1 MASEPHKADETSYGI
16 TASRRGRRSSDGDT
30 TDRSLGET
38 AEKQFV
44 EAAPE
49 YPPPPVSDAP
59 PSDEDAEGPEA
70 GGGGPTAASERRPQS
85 LASSTRSR
93 PLVVVPREKR
103 RGLFAE
109 LALLPEVE
117 RPFDYDHKVK
127 WTLTIFIA
135 VAACAA
141 PMGSAIFYPALPELS
156 KDLAVSPTIVNLS
169 VALYMLAMSI
179 FPLWWS
185 TFSETLGRRTIYLVS
200 FFLNVVFTVLS
211 GLSVNIA
218 MLIVFRM
225 LSGGAAASVQAVGA
239 GTVAD
244 LWEPRERGRAM
255 GIFYL
260 GPLMGPLLAPIIA
273 GALTEAFGWRS
284 TMWFLS
290 VYGAMVFIL
299 VLFGVPETL
308 ARQKQQQAAAAVTVP
323 DNAPASAGI
332 DLSRVST
339 HRSAVQVKTKQAGV
353 WIKRLFI
360 DPFEVLT
367 YLRFPAV
374 ALTVYYASITFG
386 SLYVLN
392 ISIQSAF
399 SSPPYS
405 FPALI
410 LGILYIPSSLGYFI
424 ASLLGGP
431 WIDYIMNREARKA
444 GRYDSRGRLVV
455 LPEDRMCENA
465 WISATMYPAAL
476 VWFGWSVQYGV
487 HWAVPAVANLFFGM
501 GSMLVFSAAT
511 TMLTEFM
518 PGRNSYGVALN
529 NFCRNILSCAGGI
542 IGQPLI
548 DVMGNGWLATMVA
561 LVAWISG
568 NLCIWTLKRNSRK
581 WRTQMDE
588 ALNKRK

>member
-1 MASEPHKADETSYGI
+1 MPGESYKLDEVPDDLTVK
-16 TASRRGRRSSDGDT
+16 RGRRSSDGDI
-30 TDRSLGET
+30 TDTSLRD
-38 AEKQFV
+38 AEKKCI

-49 YPPPPVSDAP
+49 YPPPPTSDVP
-59 PSDEDAEGPEA
+59 PSDEYAEGVEDGVTGAP
-70 GGGGPTAASERRPQS
+70 ERR
-85 LASSTRSR
+85 TRSLTSSMR
-93 PLVVVPREKR
+93 SRTPLIVPRSKR
-103 RGLFAE
+103 RGLFAQ
-109 LALLPEVE
+109 LTLLPEVE
-117 RPFDYDHKVK
+117 RPFDYDNKVK

-135 VAACAA
+135 IAACAA

-156 KDLAVSPTIVNLS
+156 KELGVSPTIANLS

-185 TFSETLGRRTIYLVS
+185 TFSETLGRRTIYIVS
-200 FFLNVVFTVLS
+200 FFLNIVFSVL
-211 GLSVNIA
+211 GALSVNIA
-218 MLIVFRM
+218 MLVIFRL

-273 GALTEAFGWRS
+273 GALTETFGWRS

-290 VYGAMVFIL
+290 VYGALVFVL

-308 ARQKQQQAAAAVTVP
+308 ARQKQQQATAAVTIP
-323 DNAPASAGI
+323 ENSPAGTSTGGGA

-339 HRSAVQVKTKQAGV
+339 RRSAVQVKTKQAGV
-353 WIKRLFI
+353 WVKRLLI

-374 ALTVYYASITFG
+374 LLTVYYASITFG
-386 SLYVLN
+386 SLYILN
-392 ISIQSAF
+392 ISVQSAF
-399 SSPPYS
+399 SKPPYL
-405 FPALI
+405 FPPLI
-410 LGILYIPSSLGYFI
+410 LGLLYVPSSLGYFL
-424 ASLLGGP
+424 ASIVGGP
-431 WIDYIMNREARKA
+431 WIDHIMNREARKA

-465 WISATMYPAAL
+465 WISASMYPAAL
-476 VWFGWSVQYGV
+476 IWFGWSVHYGV
-487 HWAVPAVANLFFGM
+487 HWAIPAVANFFFGV

-529 NFCRNILSCAGGI
+529 NFCRNILSCIGGV

-548 DVMGNGWLATMVA
+548 DAIGNGWLATGVA
-561 LVAWISG
+561 VIAWVSG
-568 NLCIWTLKRNSRK
+568 NFTIWLLRRNSRA
-581 WRTQMDE
+581 WRIQMDE
-588 ALNKRK
+588 KLNKGRR